1 MKIHSFIQTVA
12 PGYVL
17 YYISLN
23 RGWVRWGAMKCGWAG
38 RHFPDLNLWTVSG
51 FLFPPPQ
58 SVMVV
63 VVLEGWGGGFR
74 GGANGFLSE
83 GDKSGCGDW
92 RTNGA
97 SPWFTRTPAPPSPLQ
112 ERKVLV
118 LIVSAWLQ
126 RRAGRWKDS
135 DTETKIKTIKEILKM
150 WRCRPVSVFTL
161 WKLKTTRHLR
171 FLIFGDVNFR
181 WVGKESSCVG
191 TEAVRDGK

>member
-1 MKIHSFIQTVA
+1 MKIHRFIQTRICS
-12 PGYVL
+12 VL
-17 YYISLN
+17 YFIELRVGSLRHHEVWMSWSSLSWPEPVNCLWFFISSPSVCDGGGRV
-23 RGWVRWGAMKCGWAG
+23 RGM
-38 RHFPDLNLWTVSG
+38 
-51 FLFPPPQ
+51 
-58 SVMVV
+58 
-63 VVLEGWGGGFR
+63 GWGGE
-74 GGANGFLSE
+74 GANGFLSE

-135 DTETKIKTIKEILKM
+135 DTETKTKTIKEILKM